1 MAKKLKTPVILLF
14 LLYASTAYCSVSST
28 TSNIGALSGNMTIC
42 IGISLI
48 FLLIFMRARWM
59 CKMCRKEKEKMK
71 LMARYSSLFENMP
84 IVYMKI
90 ELTLDDTHKIT
101 DYRVI
106 EANPSFEKYFLA
118 PLNMIIGKTGK
129 EICKDN
135 IDKWLELYNS
145 AYSKQKEINFQFHDE
160 VTDTHM
166 NVIVIPSNQEGL
178 IDVFCVDNTELVKT
192 QQILRT
198 TNRQLTMAL
207 EVADILPWR
216 LDLEKEIIWQDY
228 ATAKRPKEWNN
239 MKKNEPLSIS
249 VEQYFDRICPKD
261 IRRIKAAYNNLIENR
276 TVKLREE
283 YRIAF
288 NPEQCTTYDWME
300 VQATIDRKDEN
311 GKPLSLV
318 GSALIITDRKKME
331 ENLLEAKERAEE
343 SNQLKSAFIANMS
356 HEIRTPLNAIIGF
369 SGIMAST
376 ENENERQKYFNIIEN
391 NNQLLLQL
399 IEDILDLSKI
409 EAGKLEFIYTGVDL
423 NAMFVELQL
432 SEQIQRMKSS
442 NVEIKYEAHMPDCY
456 ISTEKNRLKQV
467 MMNIINNAIKFTKEG
482 SIHFGYYLKNQNY
495 LYLYVTDTGCG
506 IPAEKKDHIF
516 GRFVKLNSF
525 IQGTGIGLSISQTIV
540 EHLGGEIGVESEEG
554 KGSTFWFTIPYQPVE
569 REGVE

>member
-1 MAKKLKTPVILLF
+1 M
-14 LLYASTAYCSVSST
+14 
-28 TSNIGALSGNMTIC
+28 
-42 IGISLI
+42 
-48 FLLIFMRARWM
+48 
-59 CKMCRKEKEKMK
+59 
-71 LMARYSSLFENMP
+71 
-84 IVYMKI
+84 
-90 ELTLDDTHKIT
+90 
-101 DYRVI
+101 
-106 EANPSFEKYFLA
+106 
-118 PLNMIIGKTGK
+118 
-129 EICKDN
+129 
-135 IDKWLELYNS
+135 
-145 AYSKQKEINFQFHDE
+145 
-160 VTDTHM
+160 
-166 NVIVIPSNQEGL
+166 
-178 IDVFCVDNTELVKT
+178 
-192 QQILRT
+192 
-198 TNRQLTMAL
+198 
-207 EVADILPWR
+207 
-216 LDLEKEIIWQDY
+216 
-228 ATAKRPKEWNN
+228 
-239 MKKNEPLSIS
+239 
-249 VEQYFDRICPKD
+249 EQYFDRICPKD

-283 YRIAF
+283 YRVAF

-331 ENLLEAKERAEE
+331 ENLLAAKEMAEE

-356 HEIRTPLNAIIGF
+356 HEIRIPLNAIIGF

-423 NAMFVELQL
+423 NAMFVEL
-432 SEQIQRMKSS
+432 
-442 NVEIKYEAHMPDCY
+442 H
-456 ISTEKNRLKQV
+456 
-467 MMNIINNAIKFTKEG
+467 
-482 SIHFGYYLKNQNY
+482 
-495 LYLYVTDTGCG
+495 
-506 IPAEKKDHIF
+506 HIF

-540 EHLGGEIGVESEEG
+540 EHLGGEIGVESEAG